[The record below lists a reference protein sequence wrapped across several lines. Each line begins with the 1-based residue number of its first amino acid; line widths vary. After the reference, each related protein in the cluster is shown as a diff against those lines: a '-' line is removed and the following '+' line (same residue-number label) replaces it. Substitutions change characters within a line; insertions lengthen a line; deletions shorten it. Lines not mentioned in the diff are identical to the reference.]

1 MIRLTTL
8 ENRFEADLI
17 TQALAEEGVV
27 FVVRTYEDSAYDG
40 LYVTQKG
47 FGVVL
52 VEEEDEDRA
61 KVIVEELRRSVETS
75 VTTDDD

>member
-17 TQALAEEGVV
+17 AQALAEEGIT

-52 VEEEDEDRA
+52 VEEEDQDRA

-75 VTTDDD
+75 VATSDD

>member
-17 TQALAEEGVV
+17 AQALAEEGIT

-47 FGVVL
+47 FGVIL
-52 VEEEDEDRA
+52 VEEEDQARA
-61 KVIVEELRRSVETS
+61 KVIVEELRRSVETT
-75 VTTDDD
+75 VEKGDD